1 MDNLKP
7 KFRTLGYLL
16 FALYLIGFC
25 FNIAGSKPWTIP
37 VEYGLYSEEN
47 WKGIPMRWMA
57 EKAEYYAPEKTKTIN
72 LKVVAQS
79 YNSQQP
85 EGLILTVSL
94 NNIVVETVHFTK
106 EGAKNLSYDVSAIN
120 NRKIKVNLAVSKVFS
135 PRKIGLNKDSRVLG
149 VALNIDNS
157 LLGLLIQNSLSSE

>member
-1 MDNLKP
+1 MDNIKP
-7 KFRTLGYLL
+7 IFRKLGYFI

-25 FNIAGSKPWTIP
+25 YNVVSSKPWTIP

-85 EGLILTVSL
+85 EGLTLTVSF
-94 NNIVVETVHFTK
+94 NNAVVETVHFA
-106 EGAKNLSYDVSAIN
+106 EAGAKDLSYDVTAMN
-120 NRKIKVNLAVSKVFS
+120 NRRIKVNLAVSKVFC

-149 VALNIDNS
+149 VALNIDNH
-157 LLGLLIQNSLSSE
+157 LF